1 MSKFSD
7 EGAAYSVGRE
17 ELVRGARLVRL
28 RVPEHEADR
37 CCKELGSVVAWF
49 NMLSEVDTEGVDPVL
64 YGGVPRLSQVR
75 DDVVDDG
82 GIRDQVLSHS
92 EAGTEAGC
100 FFVKRVIE

>member
-37 CCKELGSVVAWF
+37 YCKELGSVVALF

-64 YGGVPRLSQVR
+64 YGGAPRLSQVR